1 LFKVLLFEIPNSGK
15 NFFAIKRRIYM
26 KSLLPLCIFFFLFGT
41 TCSWS
46 QDENKKTI
54 IVSPVE
60 NPSFEMNNIGLFLHW
75 SSPLRVTKSGEYN
88 IDTAEKHSGNTSYRI
103 HSNTSEGWG
112 YITGYKNEATEIK
125 GGGFIKLR
133 VWMKGKNLTDGFA
146 WATLHW
152 TLKDGSKGSMSVKSI
167 GNNFEWKELTSK
179 QIYLPENL
187 DNYFVQVGVGPKFG
201 GTVWIDDITVECEQ
215 DMVVERKMP
224 EKTLVGYWN
233 FDEGSGSTVHDQ
245 SGFGNDGIIKNPR
258 WETGIKGKCLFI
270 GDPDSY
276 VEIPHSFGLS
286 FRDNIFTL
294 EAWVKPENIAGH
306 KTILSKGNIN
316 FACYQGR
323 LRKFMSDD
331 YLGIGLKAKEW
342 NHLVLTYDETIAKI
356 YRNGLMCGAWSPG
369 RVFFGSRQPLFIG
382 WEGRYGCIYSGY
394 IDEVKL
400 YNRTLSAEEI
410 RNNYAEIMGI
420 TAGEEIIYTPRE
432 TEMCRYVLYGLMKPD
447 NINDTT
453 GMPAYRKNLSL
464 FVHNTTTKAMEIGKV
479 AVNGESLEEIE
490 KTDGNVAWHVIIP
503 TVIPPY
509 SYGEILIRCWDV
521 DSLPMNTIDLT
532 MWDMQGNVLDK
543 GKVSI
548 GKPGAAQFQ
557 SIGFQEDLR
566 EIYLYLRVDETLSIR
581 EIRCNGTRTKF
592 RAGKTLTKHTIN
604 PIIVYPSISLEEGT
618 HLFIEVVT
626 NRGNN
631 SVLTRVTQPFFPIS
645 IYRCF
650 KYTQPNTA
658 QAQTRYREMFGDYA
672 EKYLTSLRKPGEKS
686 VVPEWLDDCC
696 DHYFN
701 TFLGEPWVFS
711 QNRNVQS
718 SEEIVQLLKERKMRL
733 GSLHEISKQGHA
745 YEGLLYYGLADE
757 PTGMERARKLIEKFN
772 RIGKEAPRVPSSIV
786 FCNLG
791 SNPCDYTYVDRM
803 LFDCYPIGSYAG
815 KAPTSMGKKVKE
827 LAELIA
833 PKPVGFV
840 IQAFRANPTLIKKRE
855 YGWCRFPF
863 PEEERLMVYDAIAN
877 GAKEI
882 SYFAYTIEPW
892 EPIEGVGTAA
902 MLELPDAVKLWDEI
916 ACINLELA
924 TLGPLLARGC
934 VVKQEKQGDVEISH
948 IAVGQDTFILV
959 FVNTSY
965 TYTKTGLITTPKSL
979 NYQLQLSD
987 SFTPGTV
994 FEFTDSRFL
1003 DISFTHAKR
1012 ASVLRIPDIE
1022 TVKVLIVTEDAT
1034 LKSTLRK
1041 RQKSLISKG
1050 T

>member
-1 LFKVLLFEIPNSGK
+1 MIKLFSFLLLFILPMFIPQIQAEERGLVS
-15 NFFAIKRRIYM
+15 Y
-26 KSLLPLCIFFFLFGT
+26 
-41 TCSWS
+41 WS
-46 QDENKKTI
+46 
-54 IVSPVE
+54 
-60 NPSFEMNNIGLFLHW
+60 
-75 SSPLRVTKSGEYN
+75 
-88 IDTAEKHSGNTSYRI
+88 
-103 HSNTSEGWG
+103 
-112 YITGYKNEATEIK
+112 
-125 GGGFIKLR
+125 
-133 VWMKGKNLTDGFA
+133 
-146 WATLHW
+146 
-152 TLKDGSKGSMSVKSI
+152 
-167 GNNFEWKELTSK
+167 
-179 QIYLPENL
+179 
-187 DNYFVQVGVGPKFG
+187 
-201 GTVWIDDITVECEQ
+201 
-215 DMVVERKMP
+215 
-224 EKTLVGYWN
+224 
-233 FDEGSGSTVHDQ
+233 FDEGEGNVAHDISGAKWYANNGKIH
-245 SGFGNDGIIKNPR
+245 NPS
-258 WETGIKGKCLFI
+258 WQTGIKGKCLLF
-270 GDPDSY
+270 GKGSY
-276 VEIPHSFGLS
+276 VEIPHTPSLGLNKTFSFEVWIKPVTLKGFQPIITKGPVSPDYYPPSSDEYSLS
-286 FRDNIFTL
+286 LQGNNLRALTWMNAEPVRIL
-294 EAWVKPENIAGH
+294 AGN
-306 KTILSKGNIN
+306 T
-316 FACYQGR
+316 
-323 LRKFMSDD
+323 KFVD
-331 YLGIGLKAKEW
+331 IREHEW
-342 NHLVLTYDETIAKI
+342 NHLVVTGDGKLMKY
-356 YRNGLMCGAWSPG
+356 YRNGIFYGICSYQNIPQGTHPLYIGYSSLQKSNYIDPPFPSI
-369 RVFFGSRQPLFIG
+369 REEESFFFG
-382 WEGRYGCIYSGY
+382 CM
-394 IDEVKL
+394 DEIKI
-400 YNRTLSAEEI
+400 YNRELSSKEV
-410 RNNYAEIMGI
+410 RDHYAEITGI
-420 TAGEEIIYTPRE
+420 TIREEIIYTPRE
-432 TEMCRYVLYGLMKPD
+432 TEMCRYVLYGLMKSD

-803 LFDCYPIGSYAG
+803 LFDCYPVVWCDLDIVG
-815 KAPTSMGKKVKE
+815 KGVRQLSSFF
-827 LAELIA
+827 A

-840 IQAFRANPTLIKKRE
+840 IQAFRWSPMRKK
-855 YGWCRFPF
+855 GGGCRFPF
-863 PEEERLMVYDAIAN
+863 PEEERFMVYDAIAN

-882 SYFAYTIEPW
+882 SYFTYTLEPG
-892 EPIEGVGTAA
+892 EPTEGAGTAA
-902 MLELPDAVKLWDEI
+902 MLEIPEAVKLWNEI
-916 ACINLELA
+916 GRINLELA

-934 VVKQEKQGDVEISH
+934 VVKQEKQGDIEISY
-948 IAVGQDTFILV
+948 IAVGQDTFILILL
-959 FVNTSY
+959 NKNYEY
-965 TYTKTGLITTPKSL
+965 TRESFSPVPIKNFSLSVKTPWYIRVKDLFEVSHKGIIDTQCNITKNRIIL
-979 NYQLQLSD
+979 
-987 SFTPGTV
+987 
-994 FEFTDSRFL
+994 TDSELR
-1003 DISFTHAKR
+1003 TGKVY
-1012 ASVLRIPDIE
+1012 VLTSNLRRRQE
-1022 TVKVLIVTEDAT
+1022 LFSRHKTFIVGHP
-1034 LKSTLRK
+1034 
-1041 RQKSLISKG
+1041 Q
-1050 T
+1050 